1 MSLIMKK
8 LIPFY
13 ILLLLV
19 SVPAIAQTT
28 SNDNY
33 IGNWTDNNAWVSGT
47 APGTNGNIGTV
58 IIQGHIT
65 LDGNLSISGGA
76 NVTVNDT
83 LWITG
88 DLTITGSAD
97 FTVASGGLLIVEGN
111 TNASGNSFAV
121 VDGLAVFMGDVDVN
135 NSKNFDETSFTE
147 NTYVFGTSTYDG
159 TDYSGIVPN
168 ESDLSND
175 NSSLYGQIQNGTL
188 PIELVSFTA
197 ASASDAVQLNW
208 TTAMEENFDF
218 FTVERAGA
226 DLDFEPIGTV
236 QGNGFSTSPISYQFE
251 DRSPLSGANYY
262 RLKATDFDGSFEYHK
277 VISVQFDGLVDTQIY
292 PNPVNNR
299 HFSVKGAATQLQV
312 VNLTGLLIMSEPI
325 SAGTNEVTLPSQIKA
340 GTYIAVLTLSDGT
353 QERQQFIV
361 R

>member
-13 ILLLLV
+13 VLLLLV
-19 SVPAIAQTT
+19 SISALAQNT

-33 IGNWTDNNAWVSGT
+33 IGNWTDDNSWVSGN

-58 IIQGHIT
+58 VIQGYIT

-97 FTVASGGLLIVEGN
+97 FSVASGGLLIVEGN

-135 NSKNFDETSFTE
+135 NSRNFDETSFTE
-147 NTYVFGTSTYDG
+147 NTYVFGTPTYDG
-159 TDYSGIVPN
+159 ADYTGIVPN

-175 NSSLYGQIQNGTL
+175 NSNLYGQIQNGIL
-188 PIELVSFTA
+188 PIELVSFA
-197 ASASDAVQLNW
+197 ATSASNAVKLNW

-226 DLDFEPIGTV
+226 NLDFEAIGTV

-251 DRSPLSGANYY
+251 DRSPLSGVSYY

-277 VISVQFDGLVDTQIY
+277 VISVQFNTTANSQIY

-299 HFSVKGAATQLQV
+299 HFSIKGTATQLQV
-312 VNLTGLLIMSEPI
+312 INLTGHLVMSEQI
-325 SAGTNEVTLPSQIKA
+325 STATREVALPSQMKA
-340 GTYIAVLTLSDGT
+340 GTYVAVLTHSDGT
-353 QERQQFIV
+353 QERQQLIV